1 MPSQRVLASGVSWFD
16 LLFQGRPNRI
26 ACGVVTGAPGTAI
39 VDPGPTST
47 LDTLEASL
55 ALQGQSLAG
64 VTHLVLTHIHLDH
77 AGATG
82 TILRRHPG
90 IRVVVHERGAR
101 HLVDPSKLVE
111 SASRLYGSAMDTL
124 WGEVAAV
131 PERSLIVVRGGETID
146 AGGRSFDVAY
156 TPGHASHHVSYF
168 DRASGIAFVGDTA
181 GVCVEGGYVLP
192 PTPPPDIDV
201 ELWLG
206 SIQTID
212 RWRASTLFLT
222 HFGPVTSAVPAHL
235 QALAD
240 NLQRSA
246 ALVRESLETEG
257 SDDDRKAHYEA
268 RMMAELR
275 AHMPEELARAY
286 ETAAGF
292 RMSWPGL
299 ARYWRKKEERSGL
312 KAVPAN

>member
-1 MPSQRVLASGVSWFD
+1 MPSQRVLASGVTWFD

-26 ACGVVTGAPGTAI
+26 ACGVVTGAAGTAI

-47 LDTLEASL
+47 IETLEASL
-55 ALQGQSLAG
+55 AMQGQSLAS
-64 VTHLVLTHIHLDH
+64 VTHIVLTHIHLDH

-111 SASRLYGSAMDTL
+111 SASRLYGDLMETL
-124 WGEVAAV
+124 WGEVAPV
-131 PERSLIVVRGGETID
+131 PERNLIVLKGGETIE
-146 AGGRSFDVAY
+146 AGGRSFEVEY
-156 TPGHASHHVSYF
+156 TPGHASHHVCFF
-168 DRASGIAFVGDTA
+168 DRSSGIAFVGDTA
-181 GVCVEGGYVLP
+181 GVCVDGGYVLP

-201 ELWLG
+201 ELWLE
-206 SIQTID
+206 SIQAID
-212 RWRASTLFLT
+212 RWRPSTLFLT
-222 HFGPVTSAVPAHL
+222 HFGPVTAGVSAHL
-235 QALAD
+235 QTLAD

-246 ALVRESLETEG
+246 ALVRESLETGGTDEE
-257 SDDDRKAHYEA
+257 RKAHYES

-275 AHMPEELARAY
+275 AQMPEELARAY

-299 ARYWRKKEERSGL
+299 ARYWRKKES
-312 KAVPAN
+312 APAKS